1 MFKIM
6 FIPPVYMRKG
16 KPTQGKPWVL
26 AWANNRQ
33 DAIKYAIDACDRMQ
47 HRPGLVRII
56 PPQAEDAA

>member
-16 KPTQGKPWVL
+16 KPTQAKPFVL
-26 AWANNRQ
+26 AWAANKQ
-33 DAIKYAIDACDRMQ
+33 DAVKYAIDATDRLSK
-47 HRPGLVRII
+47 RPGLVRIV

>member
-1 MFKIM
+1 VFKIM

-16 KPTQGKPWVL
+16 KPTQAKPWVL

-33 DAIKYAIDACDRMQ
+33 DAVKYAIDACDRMQ